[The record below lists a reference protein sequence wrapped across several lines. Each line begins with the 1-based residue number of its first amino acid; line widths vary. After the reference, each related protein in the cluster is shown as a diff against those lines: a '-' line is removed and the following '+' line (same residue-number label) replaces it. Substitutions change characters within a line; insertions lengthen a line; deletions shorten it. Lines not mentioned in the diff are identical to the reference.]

1 MNNNETNYEFVD
13 RDYNSI
19 VNGNEKKI
27 QFYSRT
33 FDAIHNK
40 YKLWRYNQLMKKKN
54 KKEEDIKAYAKVAN
68 IASIGVQNQEIVK
81 RKLAKLQD
89 QVEYLNLALEDEN
102 YLHVSVRLLKVAER
116 ARNSISRWWK
126 DFIKNVPIVGKMYQQ
141 KMAAND
147 EPSNVQ
153 DNINVDDII
162 SPQTVEEMINKQFA
176 TDDNKEQK
184 QNSNINQED
193 TTYRLGRDELANMPG
208 RIDVI
213 NPTNDNQTSTDNS
226 QVENDSNINQEDT
239 TYRLGRDELTN
250 ISGRIDD
257 INPTNDNQTSTDNS
271 QVKNNNNNEIETSV
285 SIISTEPNTSLII
298 PNEFVMPS
306 EQYDS
311 KLNENVQNNFE
322 TNTNSNSSINNN
334 SDIITTINDQD
345 TIAALEQYR
354 EILKKQI
361 EKKKQMTLEK
371 EKAQHEYEQ
380 AKEKNNKVRDENN
393 YLKEMISTRLNL
405 MEESLNEESQK
416 TQAELNLMC
425 DKTNKLNSSTNQL
438 DQANESL
445 KAMCNELNIGV
456 QENVNN
462 NSKGRSK

>member
-1 MNNNETNYEFVD
+1 MN
-13 RDYNSI
+13 
-19 VNGNEKKI
+19 
-27 QFYSRT
+27 QAT
-33 FDAIHNK
+33 F
-40 YKLWRYNQLMKKKN
+40 
-54 KKEEDIKAYAKVAN
+54 
-68 IASIGVQNQEIVK
+68 
-81 RKLAKLQD
+81 
-89 QVEYLNLALEDEN
+89 
-102 YLHVSVRLLKVAER
+102 
-116 ARNSISRWWK
+116 
-126 DFIKNVPIVGKMYQQ
+126 
-141 KMAAND
+141 
-147 EPSNVQ
+147 
-153 DNINVDDII
+153 NVDDII

-193 TTYRLGRDELANMPG
+193 TTYRLGRDEL
-208 RIDVI
+208 
-213 NPTNDNQTSTDNS
+213 
-226 QVENDSNINQEDT
+226 
-239 TYRLGRDELTN
+239 TN
-250 ISGRIDD
+250 ISERIDD

-271 QVKNNNNNEIETSV
+271 QVNNNNNNNEIETSV

-380 AKEKNNKVRDENN
+380 AQEKNNKVRDENN

-416 TQAELNLMC
+416 TQAELNLIC

-445 KAMCNELNIGV
+445 KAMCDELNIGV

>member
-13 RDYNSI
+13 RDYDSV

-68 IASIGVQNQEIVK
+68 MASIGVHNQEIVK

-193 TTYRLGRDELANMPG
+193 TTYRLGRDEL
-208 RIDVI
+208 
-213 NPTNDNQTSTDNS
+213 
-226 QVENDSNINQEDT
+226 
-239 TYRLGRDELTN
+239 TN
-250 ISGRIDD
+250 ISGRIDA

-271 QVKNNNNNEIETSV
+271 QVKNNDNNEIETGV

-380 AKEKNNKVRDENN
+380 AQEKNNKVRDENN

-445 KAMCNELNIGV
+445 KAMCDELNIGV

>member
-13 RDYNSI
+13 RDYDSV

-33 FDAIHNK
+33 FDAIHDK
-40 YKLWRYNQLMKKKN
+40 YKKWRQNKLKRSIVNTENQIYSNTNILN
-54 KKEEDIKAYAKVAN
+54 KVYLSEHSQDKI
-68 IASIGVQNQEIVK
+68 K
-81 RKLAKLQD
+81 RKLEHLQD
-89 QVEYLNLALEDEN
+89 KVEYLNLALEDEN

-126 DFIKNVPIVGKMYQQ
+126 DFIKNVPVVGKMYEQ
-141 KMAAND
+141 KIAAND

-176 TDDNKEQK
+176 TDDNKEQEN
-184 QNSNINQED
+184 NSSINQED
-193 TTYRLGRDELANMPG
+193 TTYRFGRDELANMPG
-208 RIDVI
+208 RVDVI
-213 NPTNDNQTSTDNS
+213 NPTNDNQNSTNNS
-226 QVENDSNINQEDT
+226 QAENNSNINPED
-239 TYRLGRDELTN
+239 GISVTN
-250 ISGRIDD
+250 G
-257 INPTNDNQTSTDNS
+257 
-271 QVKNNNNNEIETSV
+271 
-285 SIISTEPNTSLII
+285 SLII
-298 PNEFVMPS
+298 PNEFTIPF
-306 EQYDS
+306 EQYDN
-311 KLNENVQNNFE
+311 KPNENVQNNSE

-334 SDIITTINDQD
+334 SDTATATNDQD
-345 TIAALEQYR
+345 TIAALEQYK

-361 EKKKQMTLEK
+361 EKKKQMALEK

-380 AKEKNNKVRDENN
+380 AQEKNNKVRDENN

>member
-1 MNNNETNYEFVD
+1 MNNNKTNYEFVD

-19 VNGNEKKI
+19 VKGNEKKI

-68 IASIGVQNQEIVK
+68 MASIGVHNQEIVK

-162 SPQTVEEMINKQFA
+162 SPQTVEEMINRQFA

-184 QNSNINQED
+184 QNS
-193 TTYRLGRDELANMPG
+193 
-208 RIDVI
+208 
-213 NPTNDNQTSTDNS
+213 
-226 QVENDSNINQEDT
+226 NQEDT

-271 QVKNNNNNEIETSV
+271 QVKNNNNEIETGV

-380 AKEKNNKVRDENN
+380 AQEKNNKVRDENN

-445 KAMCNELNIGV
+445 KAMCDELNIGV

-462 NSKGRSK
+462 DSKGRSK

>member
-13 RDYNSI
+13 RDYDSV

-33 FDAIHNK
+33 FDAIHDK
-40 YKLWRYNQLMKKKN
+40 YKKWRQNKLKRSIVNTENQIYSNTNILN
-54 KKEEDIKAYAKVAN
+54 KVYLSEHSQDKI
-68 IASIGVQNQEIVK
+68 K
-81 RKLAKLQD
+81 RKLEHLQD
-89 QVEYLNLALEDEN
+89 KVEYLNLALEDEN

-116 ARNSISRWWK
+116 ARNNISRWWK

-141 KMAAND
+141 KIAAND

-193 TTYRLGRDELANMPG
+193 ATYRLGRDELANMPG

-250 ISGRIDD
+250 ISGRIDA

-271 QVKNNNNNEIETSV
+271 QVKNNDNNEIETGV
-285 SIISTEPNTSLII
+285 SIISAEPNTSLII

-311 KLNENVQNNFE
+311 KPNENVQNNFE

-380 AKEKNNKVRDENN
+380 AQEKNNKVRDENN

-445 KAMCNELNIGV
+445 KAMCDELNIGV
-456 QENVNN
+456 QENANN

>member
-1 MNNNETNYEFVD
+1 MNNNKTNYEFVD

-19 VNGNEKKI
+19 VKGNEKKI

-54 KKEEDIKAYAKVAN
+54 KKEEDIKVYAKVAN
-68 IASIGVQNQEIVK
+68 MASIGVHNQEIVK

-141 KMAAND
+141 KMVAND

-176 TDDNKEQK
+176 TDDN
-184 QNSNINQED
+184 
-193 TTYRLGRDELANMPG
+193 
-208 RIDVI
+208 
-213 NPTNDNQTSTDNS
+213 
-226 QVENDSNINQEDT
+226 
-239 TYRLGRDELTN
+239 
-250 ISGRIDD
+250 
-257 INPTNDNQTSTDNS
+257 QTSTDNS
-271 QVKNNNNNEIETSV
+271 QVKNNNNEIETGV

-334 SDIITTINDQD
+334 SDIINTINDQD

-380 AKEKNNKVRDENN
+380 AQEKNNKVRDENN

-445 KAMCNELNIGV
+445 KAMCDELNIGV

>member
-1 MNNNETNYEFVD
+1 MNNNKTNYEFVD

-19 VNGNEKKI
+19 VKGNEKKI

-68 IASIGVQNQEIVK
+68 MASIGVHNQEIVK

-184 QNSNINQED
+184 QNSNQED
-193 TTYRLGRDELANMPG
+193 TTYRLGRAELANMPG

-226 QVENDSNINQEDT
+226 QV
-239 TYRLGRDELTN
+239 
-250 ISGRIDD
+250 
-257 INPTNDNQTSTDNS
+257 
-271 QVKNNNNNEIETSV
+271 KNNNNEIETGV

-380 AKEKNNKVRDENN
+380 AQEKNNKVRDENN

-445 KAMCNELNIGV
+445 KAMCDELNIGV

>member
-1 MNNNETNYEFVD
+1 MNNNKTNYEFVD

-19 VNGNEKKI
+19 VKGNEKKI

-54 KKEEDIKAYAKVAN
+54 KKEEDIKVYAKVAN
-68 IASIGVQNQEIVK
+68 MASIGVHNQEIVK

-141 KMAAND
+141 KMVAND
-147 EPSNVQ
+147 EPSDVQ

-184 QNSNINQED
+184 QNSNQED
-193 TTYRLGRDELANMPG
+193 TTYRLGRAELANMPG

-226 QVENDSNINQEDT
+226 QV
-239 TYRLGRDELTN
+239 
-250 ISGRIDD
+250 
-257 INPTNDNQTSTDNS
+257 
-271 QVKNNNNNEIETSV
+271 KNNNNEIETGV

-334 SDIITTINDQD
+334 SDIINTINDQD

-380 AKEKNNKVRDENN
+380 AQEKNNKVRDENN

-445 KAMCNELNIGV
+445 KAMCDELNIGV

>member
-1 MNNNETNYEFVD
+1 MNNNKTNYEFVD

-19 VNGNEKKI
+19 VKGNEKKI

-68 IASIGVQNQEIVK
+68 MASIGVHNQEIVK

-141 KMAAND
+141 KMVAND

-176 TDDNKEQK
+176 TDDNTEQK
-184 QNSNINQED
+184 QNS
-193 TTYRLGRDELANMPG
+193 
-208 RIDVI
+208 
-213 NPTNDNQTSTDNS
+213 
-226 QVENDSNINQEDT
+226 NQEDT

-271 QVKNNNNNEIETSV
+271 QVKNNNNEIETGV

-354 EILKKQI
+354 EILKKHI

-380 AKEKNNKVRDENN
+380 AQEKNNKVRDENN

-445 KAMCNELNIGV
+445 KAMCDELNIGV

>member
-13 RDYNSI
+13 RDYDSV

-68 IASIGVQNQEIVK
+68 MASIGVHNQEIVK

-193 TTYRLGRDELANMPG
+193 TTYRLGRDEL
-208 RIDVI
+208 
-213 NPTNDNQTSTDNS
+213 
-226 QVENDSNINQEDT
+226 
-239 TYRLGRDELTN
+239 TN
-250 ISGRIDD
+250 ISGRIDA

-271 QVKNNNNNEIETSV
+271 QVKNNDNNEIETGV

-322 TNTNSNSSINNN
+322 TKTNSNSSINNN

-380 AKEKNNKVRDENN
+380 AQEKNNKVRDENN

-445 KAMCNELNIGV
+445 KAMCDELNIGV

>member
-13 RDYNSI
+13 RDYDSV

-68 IASIGVQNQEIVK
+68 MASIGVHNQEIVK

-126 DFIKNVPIVGKMYQQ
+126 DFIKNVPIVGKMYQE

-184 QNSNINQED
+184 QNSNQED

-226 QVENDSNINQEDT
+226 QV
-239 TYRLGRDELTN
+239 
-250 ISGRIDD
+250 
-257 INPTNDNQTSTDNS
+257 
-271 QVKNNNNNEIETSV
+271 KNNNNEIETGV

-380 AKEKNNKVRDENN
+380 AQEKNNKVRDENN

-445 KAMCNELNIGV
+445 KAMCDELNIGV

-462 NSKGRSK
+462 DSKGRSK

>member
-1 MNNNETNYEFVD
+1 MNNNKTNYEFVD

-19 VNGNEKKI
+19 VKGNEKKI

-68 IASIGVQNQEIVK
+68 MASIGVHNQEIVK

-162 SPQTVEEMINKQFA
+162 SPQTVEEMINRQFA

-184 QNSNINQED
+184 QNSNQED

-226 QVENDSNINQEDT
+226 QV
-239 TYRLGRDELTN
+239 
-250 ISGRIDD
+250 
-257 INPTNDNQTSTDNS
+257 
-271 QVKNNNNNEIETSV
+271 KNNNNEIETGV

-380 AKEKNNKVRDENN
+380 AQEKNNKVRDENN

-445 KAMCNELNIGV
+445 KAMCDELNIGV

>member
-1 MNNNETNYEFVD
+1 MNNNKTNYEFVD

-19 VNGNEKKI
+19 VKGNEKKI

-54 KKEEDIKAYAKVAN
+54 KKEEDIKAYAKVTN
-68 IASIGVQNQEIVK
+68 MASIGVHNQEIVK

-162 SPQTVEEMINKQFA
+162 SPQTVEEMINRQFA

-184 QNSNINQED
+184 QNS
-193 TTYRLGRDELANMPG
+193 
-208 RIDVI
+208 
-213 NPTNDNQTSTDNS
+213 
-226 QVENDSNINQEDT
+226 NQEDT

-271 QVKNNNNNEIETSV
+271 QVKNNNNEIETGV

-380 AKEKNNKVRDENN
+380 AQEKNNKVRDENN

-445 KAMCNELNIGV
+445 KAMCDELNIGV

>member
-68 IASIGVQNQEIVK
+68 MASIGVQNQEIVK

-226 QVENDSNINQEDT
+226 QVNNN
-239 TYRLGRDELTN
+239 
-250 ISGRIDD
+250 
-257 INPTNDNQTSTDNS
+257 
-271 QVKNNNNNEIETSV
+271 NNNNNEIETSV

-405 MEESLNEESQK
+405 MEESLNEESHK
-416 TQAELNLMC
+416 TQAELNLIC

-445 KAMCNELNIGV
+445 KAMCDELNIGV

>member
-193 TTYRLGRDELANMPG
+193 TTYRLGRDEL
-208 RIDVI
+208 
-213 NPTNDNQTSTDNS
+213 
-226 QVENDSNINQEDT
+226 
-239 TYRLGRDELTN
+239 TN
-250 ISGRIDD
+250 ISERIDD

-271 QVKNNNNNEIETSV
+271 QVNNNNNEIETSV

-405 MEESLNEESQK
+405 MEESLNEESHK
-416 TQAELNLMC
+416 TQAELNLIC

-445 KAMCNELNIGV
+445 KAMCDELNIGV

>member
-13 RDYNSI
+13 RDYDSV

-68 IASIGVQNQEIVK
+68 MASIGVHNQEIVK

-193 TTYRLGRDELANMPG
+193 TTYRFGRDELANMPG

-226 QVENDSNINQEDT
+226 QV
-239 TYRLGRDELTN
+239 
-250 ISGRIDD
+250 
-257 INPTNDNQTSTDNS
+257 
-271 QVKNNNNNEIETSV
+271 KNNDNNEIETGV

-311 KLNENVQNNFE
+311 KTNENVQNNFE

-380 AKEKNNKVRDENN
+380 AQEKNNKVRDENN

-445 KAMCNELNIGV
+445 KAMCDELNIGV
-456 QENVNN
+456 QENANN

>member
-13 RDYNSI
+13 RDYDSV

-68 IASIGVQNQEIVK
+68 MASIGVHNQEIVK

-126 DFIKNVPIVGKMYQQ
+126 DFIKNVPVVGKMYEQ
-141 KMAAND
+141 KIAAND

-176 TDDNKEQK
+176 TDDNKEQEN
-184 QNSNINQED
+184 NSSINQED
-193 TTYRLGRDELANMPG
+193 TTYRFGRDELANMPG
-208 RIDVI
+208 RVDVI
-213 NPTNDNQTSTDNS
+213 NPTNDNQNSTNTS
-226 QVENDSNINQEDT
+226 QAENNSNINPEDT
-239 TYRLGRDELTN
+239 TYRLESDELAN
-250 ISGRIDD
+250 MSGRIDI
-257 INPTNDNQTSTDNS
+257 INLANDNQNSTDDS
-271 QVKNNNNNEIETSV
+271 QVENNDNNEIENGISV
-285 SIISTEPNTSLII
+285 TNGSLII
-298 PNEFVMPS
+298 PNEFTIPF
-306 EQYDS
+306 EQYDN
-311 KLNENVQNNFE
+311 KPNENVQNNSE

-334 SDIITTINDQD
+334 SDTATATNDQD

-380 AKEKNNKVRDENN
+380 AQEKNNKVRDENN

-445 KAMCNELNIGV
+445 KAMCDELNIGV
-456 QENVNN
+456 QENANN

>member
-1 MNNNETNYEFVD
+1 MNNNKTNYEFVD

-19 VNGNEKKI
+19 VKGNEKKI

-68 IASIGVQNQEIVK
+68 MASIGVHNQEIVK

-184 QNSNINQED
+184 QNSNQED

-226 QVENDSNINQEDT
+226 QV
-239 TYRLGRDELTN
+239 
-250 ISGRIDD
+250 
-257 INPTNDNQTSTDNS
+257 
-271 QVKNNNNNEIETSV
+271 KNNNNEIETGV

-380 AKEKNNKVRDENN
+380 AQEKNNKVRDENN

-445 KAMCNELNIGV
+445 KAMCDELNIGV

-462 NSKGRSK
+462 DSKGRSK

>member
-1 MNNNETNYEFVD
+1 MNNNKTNYEFVD

-19 VNGNEKKI
+19 VKGNEKKI

-68 IASIGVQNQEIVK
+68 MASIGVHNQEIVK

-184 QNSNINQED
+184 QNSN
-193 TTYRLGRDELANMPG
+193 
-208 RIDVI
+208 
-213 NPTNDNQTSTDNS
+213 
-226 QVENDSNINQEDT
+226 QEDT

-271 QVKNNNNNEIETSV
+271 QVKNNNNEIETGV

-380 AKEKNNKVRDENN
+380 AQEKNNKVRDENN

-445 KAMCNELNIGV
+445 KAMCDELNIGV

-462 NSKGRSK
+462 DSKGRSK

>member
-1 MNNNETNYEFVD
+1 MNNNKTNYEFVD

-19 VNGNEKKI
+19 VKGNEKKI

-68 IASIGVQNQEIVK
+68 MASIGVHNQEIVK

-184 QNSNINQED
+184 QNSN
-193 TTYRLGRDELANMPG
+193 
-208 RIDVI
+208 
-213 NPTNDNQTSTDNS
+213 
-226 QVENDSNINQEDT
+226 QEDT

-271 QVKNNNNNEIETSV
+271 QVKNNNNEIETGV

-380 AKEKNNKVRDENN
+380 AQEKNNKVRDENN

-445 KAMCNELNIGV
+445 KAMCDELNIGV

>member
-13 RDYNSI
+13 RDYDSV

-33 FDAIHNK
+33 FDAIHDK
-40 YKLWRYNQLMKKKN
+40 YKKWRQNKLKRSIVNTENQIYSNTNILN
-54 KKEEDIKAYAKVAN
+54 KVYLSEHSQDKI
-68 IASIGVQNQEIVK
+68 K
-81 RKLAKLQD
+81 RKLEHLQD
-89 QVEYLNLALEDEN
+89 KVEYLNLALEDEN

-126 DFIKNVPIVGKMYQQ
+126 DFIKNVPVVGKMYEQ
-141 KMAAND
+141 KIAAND

-193 TTYRLGRDELANMPG
+193 ATYRLGRDELANMPG

-213 NPTNDNQTSTDNS
+213 NPTNDNQTSTANS
-226 QVENDSNINQEDT
+226 QVEN
-239 TYRLGRDELTN
+239 
-250 ISGRIDD
+250 
-257 INPTNDNQTSTDNS
+257 ND
-271 QVKNNNNNEIETSV
+271 NNEIETGV

-311 KLNENVQNNFE
+311 KPNENVQDNFE

-380 AKEKNNKVRDENN
+380 AQEKNNKVRDENN

-445 KAMCNELNIGV
+445 KAMCDELNIGV
-456 QENVNN
+456 QENANN

>member
-1 MNNNETNYEFVD
+1 MNNNKTNYEFVD

-19 VNGNEKKI
+19 VKGNEKKI

-68 IASIGVQNQEIVK
+68 MASIGVHNQEIVK

-147 EPSNVQ
+147 EPSNVR

-162 SPQTVEEMINKQFA
+162 SPQTVEEMINRQFA

-184 QNSNINQED
+184 QNSNQED

-226 QVENDSNINQEDT
+226 QV
-239 TYRLGRDELTN
+239 
-250 ISGRIDD
+250 
-257 INPTNDNQTSTDNS
+257 
-271 QVKNNNNNEIETSV
+271 KNNNNEIETGV

-380 AKEKNNKVRDENN
+380 AQEKNNKVRDENN

-445 KAMCNELNIGV
+445 KAMCDELNIGV

>member
-1 MNNNETNYEFVD
+1 MNNNKTNYEFVD

-19 VNGNEKKI
+19 VKGNEKKI

-68 IASIGVQNQEIVK
+68 MASIGVHNQEIVK

-141 KMAAND
+141 KMVAND

-176 TDDNKEQK
+176 TDDNTEQK
-184 QNSNINQED
+184 QNS
-193 TTYRLGRDELANMPG
+193 
-208 RIDVI
+208 
-213 NPTNDNQTSTDNS
+213 
-226 QVENDSNINQEDT
+226 NQEDT

-271 QVKNNNNNEIETSV
+271 QVKNNNNEIETGV

-380 AKEKNNKVRDENN
+380 AQEKNNKVRDENN

-445 KAMCNELNIGV
+445 KAMCDELNIGV

>member
-13 RDYNSI
+13 RDYDSV

-33 FDAIHNK
+33 FDAIHDK
-40 YKLWRYNQLMKKKN
+40 YKKWRQNKLKRSIVNTENQIYSNTNILN
-54 KKEEDIKAYAKVAN
+54 KVYLSEHSQDKI
-68 IASIGVQNQEIVK
+68 K
-81 RKLAKLQD
+81 RKLEHLQD
-89 QVEYLNLALEDEN
+89 KVEYLNLALEDEN

-126 DFIKNVPIVGKMYQQ
+126 DFIKNVPVVGKMYEQ
-141 KMAAND
+141 KIAAND

-176 TDDNKEQK
+176 TDDNKEQEN
-184 QNSNINQED
+184 NSSINQED
-193 TTYRLGRDELANMPG
+193 TTYRFGRDELANMPG
-208 RIDVI
+208 RVDVI
-213 NPTNDNQTSTDNS
+213 NPTNDNQNSTNNS
-226 QVENDSNINQEDT
+226 QAENNSNINPEDT
-239 TYRLGRDELTN
+239 TYRLESDELAN
-250 ISGRIDD
+250 MSGRIDI
-257 INPTNDNQTSTDNS
+257 INLANDNQNSTDDS
-271 QVKNNNNNEIETSV
+271 QVENNEIENGISV
-285 SIISTEPNTSLII
+285 TNGSLII
-298 PNEFVMPS
+298 PNEFTIPF
-306 EQYDS
+306 EQNDN
-311 KLNENVQNNFE
+311 KPNENVQNNSE

-334 SDIITTINDQD
+334 SDTATATNDQD
-345 TIAALEQYR
+345 TIAALEQYK

-361 EKKKQMTLEK
+361 EKKKQMALEK

-380 AKEKNNKVRDENN
+380 AQEKNNKVRDENN

>member
-1 MNNNETNYEFVD
+1 MNNNKTNYEFVD

-19 VNGNEKKI
+19 VKGNEKKI

-68 IASIGVQNQEIVK
+68 MASIGVHNQEIVK

-153 DNINVDDII
+153 DNINVDYII

-184 QNSNINQED
+184 QNS
-193 TTYRLGRDELANMPG
+193 
-208 RIDVI
+208 
-213 NPTNDNQTSTDNS
+213 
-226 QVENDSNINQEDT
+226 NQEDT

-271 QVKNNNNNEIETSV
+271 QVKNNNNEIETGV

-380 AKEKNNKVRDENN
+380 AQEKNNKVRDENN

-445 KAMCNELNIGV
+445 KAMCDELNIGV

-462 NSKGRSK
+462 DSKGRSK

>member
-1 MNNNETNYEFVD
+1 MNNNKTNYEFVD

-19 VNGNEKKI
+19 VKGNEKKI

-68 IASIGVQNQEIVK
+68 MASIGVHNQEIVK

-184 QNSNINQED
+184 QNSN
-193 TTYRLGRDELANMPG
+193 
-208 RIDVI
+208 
-213 NPTNDNQTSTDNS
+213 
-226 QVENDSNINQEDT
+226 QEDT

-271 QVKNNNNNEIETSV
+271 QVKNNNNEIETGV

-334 SDIITTINDQD
+334 SDIINTINDQD

-380 AKEKNNKVRDENN
+380 AQEKNNKVRDENN

-445 KAMCNELNIGV
+445 KAMCDELNIGV

>member
-1 MNNNETNYEFVD
+1 MNNNKTNYEFVD

-19 VNGNEKKI
+19 VKGNEKKI

-54 KKEEDIKAYAKVAN
+54 KKEEDIKVYAKVAN
-68 IASIGVQNQEIVK
+68 MASIGVHNQEIVK

-141 KMAAND
+141 KMVAND

-184 QNSNINQED
+184 QNSN
-193 TTYRLGRDELANMPG
+193 
-208 RIDVI
+208 
-213 NPTNDNQTSTDNS
+213 
-226 QVENDSNINQEDT
+226 QEDT

-271 QVKNNNNNEIETSV
+271 QVKNNNNEIETGV

-334 SDIITTINDQD
+334 SDIINTINDQD

-380 AKEKNNKVRDENN
+380 AQEKNNKVRDENN

-445 KAMCNELNIGV
+445 KAMCDELNIGV

>member
-68 IASIGVQNQEIVK
+68 MASIGVQNQEIVK

-226 QVENDSNINQEDT
+226 QVNN
-239 TYRLGRDELTN
+239 
-250 ISGRIDD
+250 
-257 INPTNDNQTSTDNS
+257 
-271 QVKNNNNNEIETSV
+271 NNNNNEIETSV

-405 MEESLNEESQK
+405 MEESLNEESHK
-416 TQAELNLMC
+416 TQAELNLIC

-445 KAMCNELNIGV
+445 KAMCDELNIGV

>member
-1 MNNNETNYEFVD
+1 MNNNKTNYEFVD

-19 VNGNEKKI
+19 VKGNEKKI

-54 KKEEDIKAYAKVAN
+54 KKEEDIKVYTKVAN
-68 IASIGVQNQEIVK
+68 MASIGVHNQEIVK

-141 KMAAND
+141 KMVAND

-184 QNSNINQED
+184 QNSNQED
-193 TTYRLGRDELANMPG
+193 TTYRLGRAELANMPG

-226 QVENDSNINQEDT
+226 QV
-239 TYRLGRDELTN
+239 
-250 ISGRIDD
+250 
-257 INPTNDNQTSTDNS
+257 
-271 QVKNNNNNEIETSV
+271 KNNNNEIETGV

-334 SDIITTINDQD
+334 SDIINTINDQD

-380 AKEKNNKVRDENN
+380 AQEKNNKVRDENN

-445 KAMCNELNIGV
+445 KAMCDELNIGV

>member
-1 MNNNETNYEFVD
+1 MNNNKTNYEFVD

-19 VNGNEKKI
+19 VKGNEKKI

-54 KKEEDIKAYAKVAN
+54 KKEEDIKVYAKVAN
-68 IASIGVQNQEIVK
+68 MASIGVHNQEIVK

-141 KMAAND
+141 KMVAND

-184 QNSNINQED
+184 QNSNQED
-193 TTYRLGRDELANMPG
+193 TTYRLGRAELANMPG

-226 QVENDSNINQEDT
+226 QV
-239 TYRLGRDELTN
+239 
-250 ISGRIDD
+250 
-257 INPTNDNQTSTDNS
+257 
-271 QVKNNNNNEIETSV
+271 KNNNNEIETGV

-334 SDIITTINDQD
+334 SDIINTINDQD

-380 AKEKNNKVRDENN
+380 AQEKNNKVRDENN

-445 KAMCNELNIGV
+445 KAMCDELNIGV

>member
-1 MNNNETNYEFVD
+1 MNNNETNDEFVD

-68 IASIGVQNQEIVK
+68 MASIGVQNQEIVK

-226 QVENDSNINQEDT
+226 QVNN
-239 TYRLGRDELTN
+239 
-250 ISGRIDD
+250 
-257 INPTNDNQTSTDNS
+257 
-271 QVKNNNNNEIETSV
+271 NNNNNEIETSV

-405 MEESLNEESQK
+405 MEESLNEESHK
-416 TQAELNLMC
+416 TQAELNLIC

-445 KAMCNELNIGV
+445 KAMCDELNIGV

>member
-13 RDYNSI
+13 RDYDSV

-33 FDAIHNK
+33 FDAIHDK
-40 YKLWRYNQLMKKKN
+40 YKKWRQNKLKRSIVNTENQIYSNTNILN
-54 KKEEDIKAYAKVAN
+54 KVYLSEHSQDKI
-68 IASIGVQNQEIVK
+68 K
-81 RKLAKLQD
+81 RKLEHLQD
-89 QVEYLNLALEDEN
+89 KVEYLNLALEDEN

-126 DFIKNVPIVGKMYQQ
+126 DFIKNVPVVGKMYEQ
-141 KMAAND
+141 KIAAND

-176 TDDNKEQK
+176 TDDNKEQEN
-184 QNSNINQED
+184 NSSINQED
-193 TTYRLGRDELANMPG
+193 TIYRFGRDELANMPG
-208 RIDVI
+208 RIDII
-213 NPTNDNQTSTDNS
+213 NLANDNQNNTD
-226 QVENDSNINQEDT
+226 D
-239 TYRLGRDELTN
+239 
-250 ISGRIDD
+250 
-257 INPTNDNQTSTDNS
+257 S
-271 QVKNNNNNEIETSV
+271 QVKNNDNNEIGTGVSV
-285 SIISTEPNTSLII
+285 IPTEPNIII
-298 PNEFVMPS
+298 PNEFTMPS
-306 EQYDS
+306 EQYDNEP
-311 KLNENVQNNFE
+311 NENVQNNSE

-334 SDIITTINDQD
+334 SDTATATNDQD
-345 TIAALEQYR
+345 TIAALDQYK

-361 EKKKQMTLEK
+361 EKKKQMALEK

-380 AKEKNNKVRDENN
+380 AQEKNNKVRDENN

>member
-13 RDYNSI
+13 RDYDSV

-68 IASIGVQNQEIVK
+68 MASIGVHNQEIVK

-184 QNSNINQED
+184 QNSNQED
-193 TTYRLGRDELANMPG
+193 TTYRLGRAELANMPG

-226 QVENDSNINQEDT
+226 QV
-239 TYRLGRDELTN
+239 
-250 ISGRIDD
+250 
-257 INPTNDNQTSTDNS
+257 
-271 QVKNNNNNEIETSV
+271 KNNNNEIETGV

-334 SDIITTINDQD
+334 SDIINTINDQD

-380 AKEKNNKVRDENN
+380 AQEKNNKVRDENN

-445 KAMCNELNIGV
+445 KAMCDELNIGV